1 MTVLEDTPA
10 EPRLVFPALGRL
22 YSRFSPYSY
31 AFMRL
36 CLGLI
41 LTPHGFSKLFLG
53 AAPIGTLA
61 RLHLTPPTFWG
72 YLVGCT
78 ELFGGLMV
86 ALGLFTRLGAL
97 AIIIEMTVVTF
108 VIQRPYGYYWTQRG
122 FEFPLLIW
130 LQCIAVFFRGGGR
143 YSIDRVIIGKE
154 L

>member
-22 YSRFSPYSY
+22 YSRFSPYHY
-31 AFMRL
+31 TIMRL
-36 CLGLI
+36 FLGLI
-41 LTPHGFSKLFLG
+41 LTPHGFS
-53 AAPIGTLA
+53 
-61 RLHLTPPTFWG
+61 
-72 YLVGCT
+72 